1 MPDFKYTSCWVGF
14 GKCTFIFRNIVY
26 MRYWCCT
33 SNQNNCQN
41 IASTMD
47 IPELCIPHSGSRG
60 LVPKRKYAVRGYTQP
75 SRLRIPSCWV
85 GFGKRTYAPKGY
97 TILHEYS
104 RHSCWVGV
112 GQGAFIFREG
122 ILYYPPPLAFD
133 LHPPHAT
140 IPSSSHLEKCQ
151 SLRLSD

>member
-1 MPDFKYTSCWVGF
+1 MSEYSIHAALVLHQQPKHLPKYREHNGHTG
-14 GKCTFIFRNIVY
+14 IVY
-26 MRYWCCT
+26 TAFR
-33 SNQNNCQN
+33 
-41 IASTMD
+41 
-47 IPELCIPHSGSRG
+47 
-60 LVPKRKYAVRGYTQP
+60 VRGWVIKGPYAFRKYTQP

-133 LHPPHAT
+133 LHSPHAA